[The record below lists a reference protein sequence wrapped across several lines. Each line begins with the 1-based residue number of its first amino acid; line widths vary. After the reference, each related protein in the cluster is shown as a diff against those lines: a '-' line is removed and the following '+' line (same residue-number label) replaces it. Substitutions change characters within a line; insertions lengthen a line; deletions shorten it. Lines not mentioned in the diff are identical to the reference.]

1 MINGLLE
8 SNQEAID
15 KKTKLIGIFFGLSK
29 AQSVLNRKILLSKLD
44 AYGIGGVA
52 NLWFKSYLPN
62 WKQCIEVNDM
72 GSTQQL
78 SD

>member
-1 MINGLLE
+1 VINDLLE

-15 KKTKLIGIFFGLSK
+15 EKTKLIGILFEFSK
-29 AQSVLNRKILLSKLD
+29 AQSLLNHKILLSKLD
-44 AYGIGGVA
+44 AYGIRGVA
-52 NLWFKSYLPN
+52 DLWFKSYLPN
-62 WKQCIEVNDM
+62 WKQCIEVNHV